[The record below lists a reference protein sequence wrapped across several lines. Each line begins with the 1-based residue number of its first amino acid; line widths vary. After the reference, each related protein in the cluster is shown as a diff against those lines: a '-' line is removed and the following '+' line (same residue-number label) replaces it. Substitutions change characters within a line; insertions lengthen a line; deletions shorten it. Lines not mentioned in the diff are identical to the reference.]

1 MLTKLKDIP
10 SDVLPVVH
18 VGYTRITNFLRQEDY
33 ENLFSFFISC
43 LMYFGTSLKDNL
55 FNKPHQN
62 ASETVISGFI
72 LVGWG

>member
-1 MLTKLKDIP
+1 MLTKLKHIP

-18 VGYTRITNFLRQEDY
+18 VGHITSFLRQEDY

-43 LMYFGTSLKDNL
+43 LMYFGTSLKDNF